1 MKILKRIT
9 GVIILLAG
17 IIFGIYKLTILTGS
31 LHIVLQGIFVALIIT
46 VVISV
51 AVWLLC
57 N

>member
-31 LHIVLQGIFVALIIT
+31 LHIVLQGIFVAIIIT
-46 VVISV
+46 VIVSV